1 MAQER
6 TEAATPKRRADARRR
21 GQVARSQ
28 EVVSTAGLLGG
39 LLILQIGGTG
49 LLGGLGEQ
57 MRHSLA
63 SLTTAPPTVADLSA
77 GGLALGL
84 RLLLLLAPPLG
95 GLMLIGVVAN
105 LAQVGL
111 LFTAYPLR
119 PDISRLDPIKGF
131 GRLFSPRA
139 GVELAKT
146 LVKLGLVGWIAYGVF
161 MERAPSLVALTG
173 ADPLAAG
180 AATAAAV
187 FELAFKATLGL
198 LLLAVLDY
206 GYQRWQHERSLRMS
220 LQEVRDEYRQ
230 SEGDPQLR
238 ARIRRTQRQMASRRM
253 MQAVPTSDVVL
264 TNPTHLAVALRY
276 DAARMAAPV
285 VTAKGADLIAERI
298 KSLARE
304 HRVPVVENKP
314 LARALYTACEIDEP
328 VPAALYQAV
337 AEVLAFIYSL
347 RRPGGRGPTDEVLE

>member
-1 MAQER
+1 M
-6 TEAATPKRRADARRR
+6 
-21 GQVARSQ
+21 
-28 EVVSTAGLLGG
+28 
-39 LLILQIGGTG
+39 
-49 LLGGLGEQ
+49 
-57 MRHSLA
+57 
-63 SLTTAPPTVADLSA
+63 
-77 GGLALGL
+77 
-84 RLLLLLAPPLG
+84 
-95 GLMLIGVVAN
+95 
-105 LAQVGL
+105 
-111 LFTAYPLR
+111 
-119 PDISRLDPIKGF
+119 
-131 GRLFSPRA
+131 
-139 GVELAKT
+139 ELAKT